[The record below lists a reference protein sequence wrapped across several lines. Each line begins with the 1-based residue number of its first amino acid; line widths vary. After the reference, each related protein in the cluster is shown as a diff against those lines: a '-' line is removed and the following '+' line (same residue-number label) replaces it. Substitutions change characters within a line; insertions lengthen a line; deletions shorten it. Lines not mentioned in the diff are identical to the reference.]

1 MKILYDENI
10 PFGKDAFSTLGDVQ
24 SCAGREFSPN
34 MLKNID
40 LLFVR
45 SVTKVKPELL
55 EGSNVK
61 FVATATSGSDHID
74 KIYLAEKNIFFR
86 DAIGSNANSVA
97 EYVTTALLTLAEKYN
112 FSLAEKSIGIIGVGH
127 VGSLVAKKAEAL
139 GLKCLLNDPPRK
151 RNEPDFPNFSLE
163 KVLKADIV
171 TFHVPLTFDGLD
183 PTFHL
188 LNEKNVNL
196 LKQDCILIQTS
207 RGPVAKT
214 SALKNLKINN
224 KAILVLDVWETE
236 PNIDPELF
244 SLAEIATPHIAG
256 YSWTSKVEA
265 TNIVYKAACE
275 FLGREPSWTPP
286 KLPEGYEPPIIYI
299 NKNQGFLEIMK
310 KVCDIGGDNNRM
322 QEACSCPKEILGKNF
337 DMLRKT
343 YPVRL
348 EAQQFEIKNVP
359 KEMVSALEKFGFQVS
374 RTSQC
379 ELSCEKS

>member
-1 MKILYDENI
+1 MNILYDENI
-10 PFGKDAFSTLGDVQ
+10 PFGKNAFSTLGNVQ
-24 SCAGREFSPN
+24 SCAGREITAK

-45 SVTKVKPELL
+45 SVTKVNSELL

-74 KIYLAEKNIFFR
+74 KTYLVEKNIFFK

-97 EYVTTALLTLAEKYN
+97 EYVTTALLILAEKYS
-112 FSLAEKSIGIIGVGH
+112 FELVGKSIGIIGVGH

-151 RNEPDFPNFSLE
+151 RAEPDFPNVSLE
-163 KVLKADIV
+163 KALAADIV

-183 PTFHL
+183 STFHL
-188 LNEKNVNL
+188 LNKKNVTKICNFE
-196 LKQDCILIQTS
+196 KPNRILIQTS
-207 RGPVAKT
+207 RGPVAQT
-214 SALKNLKINN
+214 SALKSLN
-224 KAILVLDVWETE
+224 KKVILVLDVWENE
-236 PNIDPELF
+236 PNIDSELF

-275 FLGREPSWTPP
+275 FLGRKPLWKPP
-286 KLPEGYEPPIIYI
+286 TLPENYGLPVISI
-299 NKNQGFLEIMK
+299 NKNQSFLEIMK
-310 KVCDIGGDNNRM
+310 KVCDIDGDNNRM
-322 QEACSCPKEILGKNF
+322 QEACSCPKEILEKNF

-343 YPVRL
+343 YPIRL
-348 EAQQFEIKNVP
+348 EAQQFEIKNAP
-359 KEMVSALEKFGFQVS
+359 KEMFPALKNFGFQIK
-374 RTSQC
+374 TP
-379 ELSCEKS
+379 

>member
-1 MKILYDENI
+1 MNILYDENI

-24 SCAGREFSPN
+24 SSAGREITAN

-74 KIYLAEKNIFFR
+74 KTYLAEKNIFFK

-97 EYVTTALLTLAEKYN
+97 EYVSTALLTLAKKYN
-112 FSLAEKSIGIIGVGH
+112 FELTEKSIGIIGVGH
-127 VGSLVAKKAEAL
+127 VGSLVAKKAAAL

-151 RNEPDFPNFSLE
+151 RNEPDFQNVSLE

-188 LNEKNVNL
+188 LNEKNINL
-196 LKQDCILIQTS
+196 LKPNCILLQTS
-207 RGPVAKT
+207 RGPVAET
-214 SALKNLKINN
+214 SALKNLKINK
-224 KAILVLDVWETE
+224 KATLVLDVWENE

-275 FLGREPSWTPP
+275 FLKREPLWNPP
-286 KLPEGYEPPIIYI
+286 TLPENYEPPIISI

-310 KVCDIGGDNNRM
+310 KVCDVVGDNNRM
-322 QEACSCPKEILGKNF
+322 QKACSCSKEILGKNF
-337 DMLRKT
+337 DMLRKK
-343 YPVRL
+343 YPIRL
-348 EAQQFEIKNVP
+348 EAQQFQIKNAP
-359 KEMVSALEKFGFQVS
+359 DKMISALKEFGFQNF
-374 RTSQC
+374 Q
-379 ELSCEKS
+379 EK